1 MPIGAGAA
9 IGIAGGV
16 MNTVQRLIANSKM
29 KSLMKNEPVYKENP
43 EARQRYAL
51 SKTLLNAR
59 MPGAGAAEKNIYTTQ
74 GNIISNAQRSATDS
88 NNLLL
93 AGSAAQG
100 ISNRAF
106 QDLGMNEAADYQ
118 RRYNN
123 FEAGNEAVVREG
135 DKVFNDNV
143 RRFENKVQM
152 EGAANENIQNSI
164 KDISNLG
171 FALEDYGMAGKEGA
185 GDTSFGSFG
194 GRGLGGMEMRQAGGY
209 GGRQSVVPGGYNPAA
224 MANMTSMGYPSLGN
238 YSFMRGRYNP
248 LTGKIE

>member
-1 MPIGAGAA
+1 MPIPIGLA
-9 IGIAGGV
+9 IGLAGSV
-16 MNTVQRLIANSKM
+16 AQMVQRGVANKKM

-43 EARQRYAL
+43 EVRQRYAL
-51 SKTLLNAR
+51 AKTLLNAR

-106 QDLGMNEAADYQ
+106 QELGMQEAQDYQ

-123 FEAGNEAVVREG
+123 YEAGNEAIVREG

-143 RRFENKVQM
+143 RRFENKIQM

-171 FALEDYGMAGKEGA
+171 FALEDYGMAGREGVGGMA
-185 GDTSFGSFG
+185 SGSFG
-194 GRGLGGMEMRQAGGY
+194 NRGLGSMGMPQVGGY
-209 GGRQSVVPGGYNPAA
+209 GNQSGVVPGGYNPSA
-224 MANMTSMGYPSLGN
+224 MANMASMGYPSLGN